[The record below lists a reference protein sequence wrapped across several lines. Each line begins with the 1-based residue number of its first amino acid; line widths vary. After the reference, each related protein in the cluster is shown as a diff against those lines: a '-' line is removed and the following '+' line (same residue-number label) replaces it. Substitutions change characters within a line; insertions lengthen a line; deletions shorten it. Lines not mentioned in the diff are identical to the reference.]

1 MNSSLKSTLQ
11 LILDYDPDKIGK
23 FLEKVSSKLKEG
35 VEEIGENNN
44 LIIEKWVNEIKDTK
58 EHIIVERNETLIQE
72 NSNKIE
78 KSSNYNSLISEFNK
92 LLLDNHLERVSALS
106 FLENNFVKLYEE
118 FFSSDL
124 ESYLI
129 SVLESS
135 SEQQKG
141 DWVYL
146 NAVINGLTLILKNV
160 KEKKNF
166 SKISSLFIRDIEKL
180 IKHCDFRVRQTIPE
194 LLKIV
199 LFDINDNAEI
209 FNSTMKILLDD
220 VCSNLVTNETVK
232 NEPKGIRSIK

>member
-1 MNSSLKSTLQ
+1 MT
-11 LILDYDPDKIGK
+11 LILDYDPDKLGK
-23 FLEKVSSKLKEG
+23 FLEKVSSKLNEG
-35 VEEIGENNN
+35 VEEIGDNNS
-44 LIIEKWVNEIKDTK
+44 LIIEKWVKEIKDTK

-72 NSNKIE
+72 NCNKID
-78 KSSNYNSLISEFNK
+78 KCSNYDSLVAEFNK

-106 FLENNFVKLYEE
+106 FLENNFVKLYDES
-118 FFSSDL
+118 FSSEL

-166 SKISSLFIRDIEKL
+166 TKISSLFIRDIEKM
-180 IKHCDFRVRQTIPE
+180 IKHNDFRVRQALPE

-199 LFDINDNAEI
+199 LFDINDSAEI
-209 FNSTMKILLDD
+209 FTSTMKILLDD
-220 VCSNLVTNETVK
+220 VCGNLVTKETVK
-232 NEPKGIRSIK
+232 NEPKGITSIK